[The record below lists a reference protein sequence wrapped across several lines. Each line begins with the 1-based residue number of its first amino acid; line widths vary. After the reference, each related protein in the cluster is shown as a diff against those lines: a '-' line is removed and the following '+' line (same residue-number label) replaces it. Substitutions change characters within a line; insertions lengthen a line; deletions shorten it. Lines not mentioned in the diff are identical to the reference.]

1 MWRRPAAYRDFRQ
14 IAIEP
19 LRVAAQ
25 AGGRPCSGL
34 PYGRVRLKGGELRG
48 DAIFSK
54 QTWRRRAATAS
65 RPAVPVWVPTPE
77 FRNIVWL
84 RPQKVRACMVFLSFV
99 YRFLTNFAFMA
110 VVYFSLN
117 FMEKYPNRAIL
128 AILVLVYAAM
138 RAASTLRAFYFFQ
151 KIERLEAETKRLQAP
166 INDGSGGT
174 SARKQVI
181 ADVARLRRDGEL
193 KSYMDLF
200 FLALI
205 VLLCVAAIMR
215 Q

>member
-1 MWRRPAAYRDFRQ
+1 
-14 IAIEP
+14 
-19 LRVAAQ
+19 
-25 AGGRPCSGL
+25 
-34 PYGRVRLKGGELRG
+34 
-48 DAIFSK
+48 
-54 QTWRRRAATAS
+54 
-65 RPAVPVWVPTPE
+65 
-77 FRNIVWL
+77 
-84 RPQKVRACMVFLSFV
+84 MVFLSFV
-99 YRFLTNFAFMA
+99 YRFVTNFAFMA
-110 VVYFSLN
+110 MVYFSLN
-117 FMEKYPNRAIL
+117 FMEKYQNRAII

-151 KIERLEAETKRLQAP
+151 KIEKLEAETKRLQAP

-174 SARKQVI
+174 NARRQVV

-205 VLLCVAAIMR
+205 VLLCVANIMR

>member
-1 MWRRPAAYRDFRQ
+1 
-14 IAIEP
+14 
-19 LRVAAQ
+19 
-25 AGGRPCSGL
+25 
-34 PYGRVRLKGGELRG
+34 
-48 DAIFSK
+48 
-54 QTWRRRAATAS
+54 
-65 RPAVPVWVPTPE
+65 
-77 FRNIVWL
+77 
-84 RPQKVRACMVFLSFV
+84 MVFLSFV

-110 VVYFSLN
+110 LVYFSLN
-117 FMEKYPNRAIL
+117 FMEKYQNRAIL
-128 AILVLVYAAM
+128 AILVLVYSGM

-151 KIERLEAETKRLQAP
+151 KIEKLEAETKRLQAP

-174 SARKQVI
+174 NARKQIV
-181 ADVARLRRDGEL
+181 ADVGRLRRDGEL

>member
-1 MWRRPAAYRDFRQ
+1 
-14 IAIEP
+14 
-19 LRVAAQ
+19 
-25 AGGRPCSGL
+25 
-34 PYGRVRLKGGELRG
+34 
-48 DAIFSK
+48 
-54 QTWRRRAATAS
+54 
-65 RPAVPVWVPTPE
+65 
-77 FRNIVWL
+77 
-84 RPQKVRACMVFLSFV
+84 MVLLSFV

-110 VVYFSLN
+110 LVYFSLN
-117 FMEKYPNRAIL
+117 FMEKYQNRAVL
-128 AILVLVYAAM
+128 AILVLIYAGM

-151 KIERLEAETKRLQAP
+151 KIEKLEAETKRLQAP

-174 SARKQVI
+174 IARKQIVT
-181 ADVARLRRDGEL
+181 DVARLRRDGEL

>member
-1 MWRRPAAYRDFRQ
+1 
-14 IAIEP
+14 
-19 LRVAAQ
+19 L
-25 AGGRPCSGL
+25 AGRSGL
-34 PYGRVRLKGGELRG
+34 GPAIPNSQHDPVARLLKAG
-48 DAIFSK
+48 
-54 QTWRRRAATAS
+54 AS
-65 RPAVPVWVPTPE
+65 
-77 FRNIVWL
+77 
-84 RPQKVRACMVFLSFV
+84 MVFLSFV

-110 VVYFSLN
+110 MVYFSLN

-128 AILVLVYAAM
+128 AILVLVYTGM

-151 KIERLEAETKRLQAP
+151 KIEKLEAETRRLQAP

-174 SARKQVI
+174 NARKQIVV
-181 ADVARLRRDGEL
+181 DVARLRRDGEL

-205 VLLCVAAIMR
+205 VLLCVANIMR

>member
-1 MWRRPAAYRDFRQ
+1 
-14 IAIEP
+14 
-19 LRVAAQ
+19 
-25 AGGRPCSGL
+25 
-34 PYGRVRLKGGELRG
+34 
-48 DAIFSK
+48 
-54 QTWRRRAATAS
+54 
-65 RPAVPVWVPTPE
+65 
-77 FRNIVWL
+77 
-84 RPQKVRACMVFLSFV
+84 MVFLSFV
-99 YRFLTNFAFMA
+99 YRFVTNFAFMA
-110 VVYFSLN
+110 MVYFSLN
-117 FMEKYPNRAIL
+117 FMEKYQNRAII
-128 AILVLVYAAM
+128 AILVLVYAGM

-151 KIERLEAETKRLQAP
+151 KIEKLEAETKRLQAP

-174 SARKQVI
+174 NARKQVV